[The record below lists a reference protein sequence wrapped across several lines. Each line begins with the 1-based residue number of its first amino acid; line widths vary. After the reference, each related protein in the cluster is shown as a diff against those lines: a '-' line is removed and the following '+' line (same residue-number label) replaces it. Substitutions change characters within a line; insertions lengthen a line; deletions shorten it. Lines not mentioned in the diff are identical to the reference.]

1 MFITMIIRK
10 QYTRQTCKLPCH
22 CTKEKTKLSRKA

>member
-10 QYTRQTCKLPCH
+10 QYTRQSCKSYLV
-22 CTKEKTKLSRKA
+22 TVQKKKRN